1 MKPDRGL
8 GCRHDG
14 TEARDHRFC
23 TSQDWL
29 SRPGTAPAAIP
40 KPVADRLGKELREI
54 VALPDVNSKLLDLGF
69 EDMRDVIDFP
79 AFVDEEVKRWASV
92 IREFNISI

>member
-1 MKPDRGL
+1 
-8 GCRHDG
+8 
-14 TEARDHRFC
+14 
-23 TSQDWL
+23 
-29 SRPGTAPAAIP
+29 
-40 KPVADRLGKELREI
+40 LREI